1 MMNKKSH
8 YRLMADHEEDI
19 EEVDPIE
26 YIGSLLQ
33 TEDGETIPDVLKMLC
48 QHLENQNKVLVKILT
63 AMKKESA

>member
-1 MMNKKSH
+1 
-8 YRLMADHEEDI
+8 MADHEEDI

>member
-1 MMNKKSH
+1 
-8 YRLMADHEEDI
+8 MADHEEEL
-19 EEVDPIE
+19 EEVEPIE

-63 AMKKESA
+63 AMKKEPSA